1 MTETSPVSLQTGA
14 NDDLERRVS
23 SVGRTQPWLE
33 NKVVDGDGHSVPR
46 GEIGELC
53 TRGYS
58 VMLGYWSNPKA
69 TAESI
74 DAEGWMHTGDLAVMD
89 EQGYVRIVGRSKDMI
104 IRGGENIYPR
114 ELEEFFFTHPA
125 VADVQ
130 VIGVPCS
137 KYGEEI
143 VAWVRLHPGHAATG
157 DELREWARARIAHF
171 KVPRYFRFVDE
182 FPMTVTGKVQK
193 FRMREISV
201 GELSAG

>member
-1 MTETSPVSLQTGA
+1 
-14 NDDLERRVS
+14 
-23 SVGRTQPWLE
+23 
-33 NKVVDGDGHSVPR
+33 
-46 GEIGELC
+46 
-53 TRGYS
+53 
-58 VMLGYWSNPKA
+58 
-69 TAESI
+69 
-74 DAEGWMHTGDLAVMD
+74 
-89 EQGYVRIVGRSKDMI
+89 DMI

-143 VAWVRLHPGHAATG
+143 VAWVRLHPGHAVSEV
-157 DELREWARARIAHF
+157 ELREWARARIAHF

-201 GELSAG
+201 EELKATALPKI